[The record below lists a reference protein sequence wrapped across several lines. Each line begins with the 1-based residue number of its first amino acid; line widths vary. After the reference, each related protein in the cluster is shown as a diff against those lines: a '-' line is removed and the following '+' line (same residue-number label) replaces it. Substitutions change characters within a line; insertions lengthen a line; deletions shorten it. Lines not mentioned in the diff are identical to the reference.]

1 MTKQELFACLESVLE
16 ETHAGVL
23 ATIDLE
29 GNPHLRWLAPALIPG
44 RQGALFAVTSP
55 SCHKVQELAAH
66 PRVEWMFQNPALNA
80 VITVR
85 GTINILDNAS
95 IKAEV
100 LEAVGP
106 RLRAFWKLYQ
116 EERELLVLETILEEA
131 VFYRP
136 MSGRKETLRI
146 ASP

>member
-1 MTKQELFACLESVLE
+1 
-16 ETHAGVL
+16 
-23 ATIDLE
+23 
-29 GNPHLRWLAPALIPG
+29 
-44 RQGALFAVTSP
+44 
-55 SCHKVQELAAH
+55 
-66 PRVEWMFQNPALNA
+66 MFQNPALNA

-95 IKAEV
+95 IRAEV